1 MANINDLL
9 RQDLNYTKN
18 STLQI
23 KDLGKVDIEIKYHE
37 IGSINSSTHGNES
50 NYRNIDRTWKNKE
63 KGVNI
68 GSFLENITKKDYAK
82 YNDWKDFNDQ
92 KFTQGPISDF
102 YTKKR
107 LMGIDLLML
116 ALGTAYTYS
125 LFESALPAPWSWL
138 QDTAGWLFGD
148 ETERDRAF
156 FGQWPAEVAPLQLVT
171 PPIAR
176 LPVQSFSAFLNG
188 SWRKV
193 VDYTLPTMFPFG
205 RLYRDT
211 KKTIEN
217 PSFYTEYLTGMPVH
231 RATSAL
237 RKSRDKE
244 TIAHRGAI
252 FPTLKFGE
260 KEQ

>member
-107 LMGIDLLML
+107 LMGIEIINCPSIEPFCKLEI
-116 ALGTAYTYS
+116 GFKFKESEYETAQRQT
-125 LFESALPAPWSWL
+125 
-138 QDTAGWLFGD
+138 DTNH
-148 ETERDRAF
+148 
-156 FGQWPAEVAPLQLVT
+156 EVK
-171 PPIAR
+171 II
-176 LPVQSFSAFLNG
+176 
-188 SWRKV
+188 
-193 VDYTLPTMFPFG
+193 
-205 RLYRDT
+205 T
-211 KKTIEN
+211 KKRLKD
-217 PSFYTEYLTGMPVH
+217 YL
-231 RATSAL
+231 
-237 RKSRDKE
+237 K
-244 TIAHRGAI
+244 
-252 FPTLKFGE
+252 
-260 KEQ
+260 